1 MRDKEIYDS
10 FEILTM
16 NLENGE
22 QVDFYEIATL
32 DYKEKSYAILQ
43 PVELLDGMDE
53 DTFIVFRIEPI
64 DEESA
69 NYFVEEDDL
78 IVEGVFNEYERLCE
92 E

>member
-16 NLENGE
+16 SLENGE

-32 DYKEKSYAILQ
+32 DYEEKSYSILQ
-43 PVELLDGMDE
+43 PVELLEGMDE

-69 NYFVEEDDL
+69 NYVIEEDDNV
-78 IVEGVFNEYERLCE
+78 VEAVFNEYERLGE

>member
-1 MRDKEIYDS
+1 MRDESIYES

-32 DYKEKSYAILQ
+32 DYNQKSYAILQ
-43 PVELLDGMDE
+43 PVELLEGMDE
-53 DTFIVFRIEPI
+53 DSFIVFRVEPI
-64 DEESA
+64 DEETA
-69 NYFVEEDDL
+69 NYFVEENDE
-78 IVEGVFNEYERLCE
+78 IVENVFKEYEKLCE